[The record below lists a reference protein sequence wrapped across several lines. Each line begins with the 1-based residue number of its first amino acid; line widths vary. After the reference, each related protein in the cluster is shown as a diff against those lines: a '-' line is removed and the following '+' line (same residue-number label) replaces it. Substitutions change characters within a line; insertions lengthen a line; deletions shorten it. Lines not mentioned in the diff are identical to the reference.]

1 MRTHKSLTIAS
12 IVLVLALLLSIG
24 ALPAAAQTP
33 TPEPKYLTLG
43 GITALSGPAAPWGI
57 TMQNAWQLLADQI
70 NAAGGMTVD
79 GQQYLWQLKI
89 YDHELD
95 YAKSLTLAR
104 RLVQEDKAIAIFLFD
119 GGCIKSAQEVTEA
132 ANVIVI
138 SYASPGKDTIGPDK
152 PHTFQYGLDS
162 DGAAV
167 LYPWIAANTDIKKIA
182 IFQPDTW
189 TGDVTADAAAWAI
202 GQTDLEIVYN
212 GRGDEA
218 STDFLSPLTAILA
231 TQPDMLDVS
240 NWDPAT
246 GALIIKQARQL
257 GFKGALHIITPD
269 FVTLRE
275 VAGWENVEGAYL
287 TPVMVTENETMQK
300 FQADFK
306 ERYGEENWPGPFA
319 YTMYDAIHWL
329 TQAIQGSQSLDG
341 TEIANYMA
349 TMQTKSIYGSPCYF
363 GGAKRY
369 GIDRIPLYP
378 FYASTVKNGEV
389 VEVISGILPD
399 ILK

>member
-1 MRTHKSLTIAS
+1 MYVSKWNRIVVTVVALAILVIAT
-12 IVLVLALLLSIG
+12 VA
-24 ALPAAAQTP
+24 PAAAQA
-33 TPEPKYLTLG
+33 PEPKYLVIG
-43 GITALSGPAAPWGI
+43 GLTALSGPAAPWGL
-57 TMQNAWQLLADQI
+57 TMEKAWSLLVDQI
-70 NAAGGMTVD
+70 NAAGGMTVGD
-79 GQQYLWQLKI
+79 QQYLWQLKM

-104 RLVQEDKAIAIFLFD
+104 RLVQEDKALAIFLFD
-119 GGCIKSAQEVTEA
+119 GGCIKSAQEVTEPA
-132 ANVIVI
+132 KVITI
-138 SYASPGKDTIGPDK
+138 AYASPGKDTIGPDK

-167 LYPWIAANTDIKKIA
+167 LYPWIAANTDIKRIA

-189 TGDVTADAAAWAI
+189 TGDVTADAAKWAI
-202 GQTDLEIVYN
+202 EQTDLEIVYD
-212 GRGDEA
+212 GRGDET

-231 TQPDMLDVS
+231 TQPDLLDAS

-257 GFKGALHIITPD
+257 GFQGALHIITPD

-275 VAGWENVEGAYL
+275 VAGWENVEGAFL
-287 TPVMVTENETMQK
+287 TPVMTTENETMLK
-300 FQADFK
+300 FKADFI
-306 ERYGEENWPGPFA
+306 EAYGEEDWPGPFA

-329 TQAIQGSQSLDG
+329 TQAIQECQCLDG
-341 TEIANYMA
+341 TEIANHMA
-349 TMQTKSIYGSPCYF
+349 SMETTSIYGSPCYF
-363 GGAKRY
+363 GGEKRY

-378 FYASTVKNGEV
+378 FYASTVKDGEV
-389 VEVISGILPD
+389 VEVISGEMPD